1 MAQDKNPSL
10 NALRVFAVAAHADS
24 FKQAAQQ
31 LGVSQS
37 NITRQIQAL
46 EEQLGT
52 RLFQRDNRVHALTA
66 AGEVLA
72 PDLLRIFRELD
83 RVVDRTRSVGDNEL
97 TTLRI
102 AVPES
107 FLRWWLSRRLA
118 EFYAL
123 YPHIQVQFQTLEL
136 FPSSPSQAALC
147 QQLTHEDIDLAI
159 HYGALRDKSLHS
171 AVLYTP
177 TYVPVAQSA
186 SEKPLASRLW
196 WVDTQAPYW
205 RQFKKAQAH
214 LARQLTLR
222 TVNSC
227 NMAIDLAQGT
237 DHLTLIDQLFLMHP
251 HLQNYIKHTEY
262 QVSLPDAMVVSYK
275 QRARQPLAL
284 VAFHKW
290 LDARLTNSLAGSA
303 QPN

>member
-1 MAQDKNPSL
+1 MAQDKSPSL

-52 RLFQRDNRVHALTA
+52 RLFQRDNRVHALSA
-66 AGEVLA
+66 AGEALA

-83 RVVDRTRSVGDNEL
+83 RVVDRARSVGDSEL

-123 YPHIQVQFQTLEL
+123 YPHIQVQFQTVEL
-136 FPSSPSQAALC
+136 FPQSHGQATLC
-147 QQLTHEDIDLAI
+147 QQLAHEEIDLAI
-159 HYGALRDKSLHS
+159 HYGPLRDKSLHS

-177 TYVPVAQSA
+177 TYIPVAQTN
-186 SEKPLASRLW
+186 SEKALASRLW

-222 TVNSC
+222 HVSSC
-227 NMAIDLAQGT
+227 NIAIDLAHGT

-251 HLQNYIKHTEY
+251 QLQSYVKHNEY
-262 QVSLPDAMVVSYK
+262 QVSLPEPMVASYK
-275 QRARQPLAL
+275 QRTRQPLAL

-290 LDARLTNSLAGSA
+290 LDARLTSSLAGNA
-303 QPN
+303 QPS

>member
-1 MAQDKNPSL
+1 MAQDKSPSL

-52 RLFQRDNRVHALTA
+52 RLFQRDNRVHALSA

-72 PDLLRIFRELD
+72 PDLLRLFTDLD
-83 RVVDRTRSVGDNEL
+83 RVVDRARSVGDNEL

-123 YPHIQVQFQTLEL
+123 YPHIQVQFHTIDLFLSSQT
-136 FPSSPSQAALC
+136 QANVC
-147 QQLTHEDIDLAI
+147 QQLQHERIDVAI
-159 HYGALRDKSLHS
+159 HYAGLRDKSLQSS
-171 AVLYTP
+171 ALYTP
-177 TYVPVAQSA
+177 TYIPVAQTN
-186 SEKPLASRLW
+186 SEKSLASRLW
-196 WVDTQAPYW
+196 WADTQSPSW

-214 LARQLTLR
+214 LARQLNVRHVT
-222 TVNSC
+222 SC
-227 NMAIDLAQGT
+227 NMAVDLAQGT
-237 DHLTLIDQLFLMHP
+237 DHLTLIDQLFLQHP
-251 HLQNYIKHTEY
+251 HLQHCIKHTEY
-262 QVSLPDAMVVSYK
+262 QVTMHEPMVVSFK
-275 QRARQPLAL
+275 RRARQPLAL

-290 LDARLTNSLAGSA
+290 LDARLTSALAGNVRPS
-303 QPN
+303 